1 MRKSGPKNQKNKGN
15 MALNLLWHRKI
26 KKLPRAYKNRNP
38 GANPTK
44 LCFFVNEEFGRIDSG
59 PEQEMKAVF
68 FSSSDER
75 MNKVF

>member
-1 MRKSGPKNQKNKGN
+1 
-15 MALNLLWHRKI
+15 MALNLLWHRKL

-38 GANPTK
+38 VANPTK

-68 FSSSDER
+68 L
-75 MNKVF
+75 VQ